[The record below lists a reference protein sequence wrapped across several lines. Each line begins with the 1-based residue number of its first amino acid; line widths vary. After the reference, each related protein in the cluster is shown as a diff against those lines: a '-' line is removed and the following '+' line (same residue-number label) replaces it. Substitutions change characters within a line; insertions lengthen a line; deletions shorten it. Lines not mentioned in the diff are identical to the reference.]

1 MKNLLLATMLFLNIA
16 GTPAEAAAHT
26 YTPKNPIEK
35 INKSL
40 SSIERSVR
48 NAAVK
53 VVAPGGGHGSGSLVK
68 YKDLTLVFTARHV
81 AQHALGT
88 NYLISKNNENV
99 MAKLMYQ
106 SATADIAILILTES
120 FKDHS
125 VKPMSWAPSKTY
137 DVGKTIVYS
146 GFPSSHQLMSF
157 DGRIAGYEVDSL
169 GNAHLI
175 VNTYGWF
182 GCSGSVM
189 YDEKGKIIGILYGV
203 DIEYYPGIQINENMI
218 WVAPIKNIDIKDAI
232 KPLCRGQVHNYR
244 ACQ

>member
-1 MKNLLLATMLFLNIA
+1 MKNLLLATMLFLNII
-16 GTPAEAAAHT
+16 GTPVEASVQNF
-26 YTPKNPIEK
+26 TPKNPIEK

-40 SSIERSVR
+40 SSIEKNVR
-48 NAAVK
+48 GAAVK
-53 VVAPGGGHGSGSLVK
+53 VVSSGGGHGSGSLIK
-68 YKDLTLVFTARHV
+68 YKDLTLVLTARHV
-81 AQHALGT
+81 AKHPLGT

-106 SATADIAILILTES
+106 NDTADIAILILTES
-120 FKDHS
+120 FRDRS
-125 VKPMSWAPSKTY
+125 IKPMLWDPTKSY

-169 GNAHLI
+169 GNTHLI

-203 DIEYYPGIQINENMI
+203 DVEYYPGIQINENMI
-218 WVAPIKNIDIKDAI
+218 WVAPIKNIDIKEVI
-232 KPLCRGQVHNYR
+232 KPLCRGHVHNYK